1 MEISVDNSKSVEIRE
16 NEKETESENGQEC
29 QDEHEQDVQEGQ
41 DDREQPDDSIT
52 TKFVDDSV
60 EPPASDVYAKPDLRS
75 TAQQCEE
82 VLKPTFFKS
91 SPLRVGQPKGN
102 SRVNLS
108 KGKRPRVVT
117 ELLDIDGD
125 MLVDLETS
133 KLTYEKQL
141 FELSQTSHVIEKVNR
156 TKNTLTLRI
165 EEMHQKKILTLTD
178 CVNLFMSE
186 NIPIS
191 MYLPISLSAEGLS
204 DILKIDPSSAIMQ
217 TLQGSRVMQD
227 VVRKTILGTK
237 MLPVCSCGYIYVE
250 PGLCFARHPIDPSLV
265 IGKISASGKM
275 STMKHSDIITK
286 LNAIRFFLELLY
298 EYHSNK

>member
-1 MEISVDNSKSVEIRE
+1 MEISVDNSKSTE
-16 NEKETESENGQEC
+16 NEKETESENGCEG
-29 QDEHEQDVQEGQ
+29 QDEQEQDVQE
-41 DDREQPDDSIT
+41 EQPDDSIT

-91 SPLRVGQPKGN
+91 SPLRVGQQPKGN
-102 SRVNLS
+102 SRTNLS
-108 KGKRPRVVT
+108 KGKRPRMVT

-133 KLTYEKQL
+133 KLTYEKHL

-191 MYLPISLSAEGLS
+191 MYLPISLSVEGLS

-250 PGLCFARHPIDPSLV
+250 PGLCFARHPIDSSLV